1 MLTFYT
7 KKSVFFSSVMPTY
20 EFFLANVKQ
29 VLTIL
34 TSVVLFK
41 LTITG
46 MNAVGIVLTLTG
58 GVWYAVLDLQER
70 AGTVLFFSS

>member
-1 MLTFYT
+1 M
-7 KKSVFFSSVMPTY
+7 FFISSVMSTY
-20 EFFLANVKQ
+20 DFLANVKQ

-34 TSVVLFK
+34 TSVVLFN

-58 GVWYAVLDLQER
+58 GAWYAILDLRER
-70 AGTVLFFSS
+70 GTVLFLSS